1 MAAWQTGV
9 SRLIWT
15 FTWKRRKSSEGRR
28 KMTSKRISER
38 RTKSRVKD
46 KRREVSGTVS
56 LKVL

>member
-1 MAAWQTGV
+1 MD
-9 SRLIWT
+9 

-38 RTKSRVKD
+38 SSKSSKRTKSRVRN

>member
-1 MAAWQTGV
+1 MD
-9 SRLIWT
+9 

-38 RTKSRVKD
+38 SSKSSKRTKRTKSRVRN